1 MILKL
6 KSSEVA
12 LTTASTVSSASV
24 VRVYAAAESVVSLL
38 DTVANGS
45 GVIGTVTMP
54 SGSIAFFEKEPL
66 EQLSASVS
74 VQATSIAYSVS

>member
-6 KSSEVA
+6 KSSEIA
-12 LTTASTVSSASV
+12 LTTANTVSDASV
-24 VRVYAAAESVVSLL
+24 VRIYALNAAVVSRL

-45 GVIGTVTMP
+45 GVIGTITMP
-54 SGSIAFFEKEPL
+54 AGSIAFFEKEPT
-66 EQLSASVS
+66 EQFSANVS